1 MIILPFPPEARQ
13 AKASGRRRPSVT
25 ACTAA
30 LLAAALALPAVA
42 ATGTTNLPHRVV
54 KWTDA
59 SGRVHYGDR
68 QPLHQRGVTLRE
80 VGSQPTGTDSA
91 AVASAAPSAS
101 GQVAPATTART
112 SPNRR
117 QPVTLFTTADCDA
130 CELGE
135 AWLVHRGIAHERK
148 DVANPADA
156 LAFQAQGFT
165 ELHFPA
171 LAVGPDRLTG
181 FDMDAWNRTLAAG
194 GYPAASAAASAAASG
209 EAEPQE

>member
-13 AKASGRRRPSVT
+13 ARASGRQHPSVT

-30 LLAAALALPAVA
+30 LLAAALALPAIA
-42 ATGTTNLPHRVV
+42 ATQTANPPHRIV

-80 VGSQPTGTDSA
+80 VGSQPTGTDPA
-91 AVASAAPSAS
+91 TVASAAPSAS
-101 GQVAPATTART
+101 GQVPPATTART
-112 SPNRR
+112 SSNRR
-117 QPVTLFTTADCDA
+117 QPVTLFTTADCAA

-194 GYPAASAAASAAASG
+194 GYPAASG